1 VEERITLFHKYLH
14 AEVPALNRGCD
25 HATDNTWGVGFNPH
39 RKMHKRPSDYLMV
52 AGALAA
58 IIAFVLWAFLG

>member
-1 VEERITLFHKYLH
+1 
-14 AEVPALNRGCD
+14 
-25 HATDNTWGVGFNPH
+25 VGFNPH

-58 IIAFVLWAFLG
+58 TLAIVLWAFFG

>member
-1 VEERITLFHKYLH
+1 MVTTPTSLRSTTVVSIVQTILVF
-14 AEVPALNRGCD
+14 
-25 HATDNTWGVGFNPH
+25 VGFNPH

-58 IIAFVLWAFLG
+58 TLAIIAWALLG